1 MDDSSDNLGLLRYC
15 EQILDED
22 LDNIDALWG
31 QAVAL
36 FCMQRYHESKQLFQN
51 LKEKVPQWSEDI
63 DNYLKIIDKKI
74 VPLESI

>member
-36 FCMQRYHESKQLFQN
+36 FCM
-51 LKEKVPQWSEDI
+51 
-63 DNYLKIIDKKI
+63 
-74 VPLESI
+74 